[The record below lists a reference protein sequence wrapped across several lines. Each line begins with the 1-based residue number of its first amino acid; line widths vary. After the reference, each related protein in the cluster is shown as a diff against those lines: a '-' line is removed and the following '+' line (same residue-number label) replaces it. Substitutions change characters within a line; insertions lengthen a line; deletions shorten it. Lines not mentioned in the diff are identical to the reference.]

1 MRITSQNSLDEH
13 MRDTRDLTLLIIT
26 PDFPDKDQRYIGSIY
41 VKSQL
46 EPLKQYFKEII
57 VICPVLFSF
66 NQLANDRY
74 CSDYQYDN
82 IKIFYPRCFFIPRS
96 LSLPFMDNKQKMSF
110 DFRYSAVRRLIRKEN
125 IRFDLIHAHFTWP
138 SAAIAVRLREE
149 YHVPVVATLHEDSGW
164 FNEEIA
170 LNDFRIKNAWK
181 NSDALIRVNKTD
193 VPVLQLF
200 NSSVHTIPNGVTSE
214 YKPLDM
220 AECRK
225 KLNIPSDKRILF
237 TFGDLLERK
246 GFQFLLDAM
255 KNLSVQR
262 NDLLCIISGKGSY
275 KKNLKQQIEMLDL
288 QDSVILMDYIP
299 TEEIPVW
306 INSANLFIFPS
317 LQESFG
323 IVQIEALAC
332 GKPVIAARNAG
343 SIDVISSDD
352 VGILCEP
359 GSGESLADAITR
371 GLRREWDTTKI
382 IEYANQYRW
391 EIIAQDLVRIYELV
405 LRKNYSHQET

>member
-1 MRITSQNSLDEH
+1 MDIACQEIIHENSC
-13 MRDTRDLTLLIIT
+13 DTRDLTLLVIT
-26 PDFPDKDQRYIGSIY
+26 PDFPDKNLRYIGSIY

-57 VICPVLFSF
+57 VICPILFSF
-66 NQLANDRY
+66 YLLPNDRY

-82 IKIFYPRCFFIPRS
+82 VKVYYPRCFFIPRK
-96 LSLPFMDNKQKMSF
+96 LTIPFLNTKQKMSF
-110 DFRYSAVRRLIRKEN
+110 DLRFFAVQQVIKRKN

-138 SAAIAVRLREE
+138 SVAIAVRLKEE

-164 FNEEIA
+164 LNEEIA
-170 LNDFRIKNAWK
+170 MNDPRMTTAWQ

-193 VPVLQLF
+193 IPVLHTF
-200 NSSVHTIPNGVTSE
+200 NSSVYAIPNGFTSE
-214 YKPLDM
+214 YKLLDM

-225 KLNIPSDKRILF
+225 KLNLPADKIILF

-246 GFQFLLDAM
+246 GFQYLIDAM
-255 KNLSVQR
+255 KILSVQR
-262 NDLLCIISGKGSY
+262 NDLLCYISGKGNY
-275 KKNLKQQIEMLDL
+275 KKSLKRQVETLDL
-288 QDSVILMDYIP
+288 QDSVILQDYIP
-299 TEEIPVW
+299 TEEMPIW
-306 INSANLFIFPS
+306 INSANLFVFPS

-352 VGILCEP
+352 VGIICNP
-359 GSGESLADAITR
+359 GDAKSLAGAIIS
-371 GLRREWDTTKI
+371 GLNKPWNAQKI
-382 IEYANQYRW
+382 LDYSKRFSW
-391 EIIAQDLVRIYELV
+391 EMVVKSIIPIYSQILRNGKNYEL
-405 LRKNYSHQET
+405 